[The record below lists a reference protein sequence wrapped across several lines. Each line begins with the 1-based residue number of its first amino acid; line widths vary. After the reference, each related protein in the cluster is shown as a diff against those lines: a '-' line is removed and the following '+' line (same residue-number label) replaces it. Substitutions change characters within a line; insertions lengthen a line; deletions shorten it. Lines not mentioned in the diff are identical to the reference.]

1 MLLWQKSVQPA
12 ETGKECTIVSE
23 CPGLSRMAGVA
34 TGLSRLFK
42 AGGLEVKLFLRLFN
56 VLTMV

>member
-42 AGGLEVKLFLRLFN
+42 AGGLEVKLFLRFVN
-56 VLTMV
+56 VLSMV

>member
-1 MLLWQKSVQPA
+1 MLIWQKSVKYT

-42 AGGLEVKLFLRLFN
+42 AGGLEVKLFLRFFN
-56 VLTMV
+56 VLSMV